1 MRGGGLPTRY
11 RVPGQS
17 HPYRVEVAL
26 LPWVLDGVTALRRWL
41 LSYGGALWLE
51 GPRALVEEQR
61 QRRQRNWF
69 DQIRRSFKVR
79 S

>member
-1 MRGGGLPTRY
+1 M
-11 RVPGQS
+11 PGQS

-26 LPWVLDGVTALRRWL
+26 PPWVLDGVPALRRWL
-41 LSYGGALWLE
+41 FSYAGALCLD
-51 GPRALVEEQR
+51 GPQSLVVVQR
-61 QRRQRNWF
+61 QWQQRNWF

>member
-1 MRGGGLPTRY
+1 M
-11 RVPGQS
+11 PGKS

-26 LPWVLDGVTALRRWL
+26 SPWVLDGVPALRRWL
-41 LSYGGALWLE
+41 LSYGGALRLE
-51 GPRALVEEQR
+51 VPRALAEQQR

>member
-1 MRGGGLPTRY
+1 M
-11 RVPGQS
+11 
-17 HPYRVEVAL
+17 EVAL
-26 LPWVLDGVTALRRWL
+26 PPRVLDGVPALRRWL
-41 LSYGGALWLE
+41 LSYGGALRLK

-61 QRRQRNWF
+61 QWRQRNWF

>member
-1 MRGGGLPTRY
+1 M
-11 RVPGQS
+11 PGQS

-26 LPWVLDGVTALRRWL
+26 PPWVLDGVTALRRWL

-61 QRRQRNWF
+61 QRRQRN
-69 DQIRRSFKVR
+69 
-79 S
+79 

>member
-1 MRGGGLPTRY
+1 MLPTRY
-11 RVPGQS
+11 RVPGKS

-26 LPWVLDGVTALRRWL
+26 SPWVLDGAPALRRWL
-41 LSYGGALWLE
+41 LSYGDALRLE
-51 GPRALVEEQR
+51 GPRALVEEQG

-69 DQIRRSFKVR
+69 DQICRSFKVR

>member
-1 MRGGGLPTRY
+1 M
-11 RVPGQS
+11 PGQS

-26 LPWVLDGVTALRRWL
+26 PTWVLDDVPALRRWL
-41 LSYGGALWLE
+41 LTYGDALRLE

-61 QRRQRNWF
+61 QWRQRNWF